1 VNPELGDNQCMAWRN
16 LGMAGVFALA
26 LGFVSSS
33 GCSGTGSSG
42 GFSASGGGG
51 AGGGA
56 GGGGGIGGIGT
67 GGLNV
72 GGVAGGE
79 GGTGGLVGDP
89 KTCEQAAQAK
99 TYIGCDFWPTVT
111 SNNVW
116 SIFDFAVVVAN
127 AGDTVAEVTIERNGA
142 QIDTGQVPPN
152 GLQKFFLPWV
162 PELKGPDAGICGE
175 AASVNQTIRA
185 PGGAYHLTSTVPVT
199 VYQFNALEYKGQ
211 GGPPGKDWSACP
223 GLSCPLGIGCFSFSN
238 DASLLIP
245 STAMTGNYRIMG
257 PPGWPAANM
266 APYFSITGT
275 QDGTTV
281 TLKVGNNGQ
290 VTAGGGVSFVGP
302 GGITQFPIGRGEVV
316 QVLGTSNGTLSGSLV
331 QADKPV
337 QVIAGIPC
345 IYQPFEASACD
356 HLEETVPP
364 AETLG
369 EHYYVTVPT
378 SPKGNVVGHIVRFYG
393 NVDGTQLSY
402 PSGAPPGA
410 PVTLDAGQVVDLGVV
425 SKDFEV
431 VSNAGHSFGVGSFM
445 LGAQLQDPGGLI
457 DQKGD
462 PSMSL
467 ATPVEQYRIKY
478 VFLAPDDY
486 DVSYADIIL
495 PDGANVSLDGMPLNA
510 PTTPISSGHG
520 IARVKL
526 GPGAGGAHLLVSDK
540 PVGLQVIGFGS
551 YTSYQYPGGLNLGL
565 IAPPPPP
572 VQ

>member
-1 VNPELGDNQCMAWRN
+1 MLG
-16 LGMAGVFALA
+16 L
-26 LGFVSSS
+26 VSGS
-33 GCSGTGSSG
+33 GCSSGGGSSG
-42 GFSASGGGG
+42 FAATGGASASSGSGGNV
-51 AGGGA
+51 
-56 GGGGGIGGIGT
+56 GGISNGGT

-72 GGVAGGE
+72 GGASAE
-79 GGTGGLVGDP
+79 GGTGGFTGGDP

-111 SNNVW
+111 ANNVW

-127 AGDTVAEVTIERNGA
+127 AGDTPADVVVERNG
-142 QIDTGQVPPN
+142 QPIDGGQVPPN

-162 PELKGPDAGICGE
+162 TELKGPDAGTCGE
-175 AASVNQTIRA
+175 AAGVTQTIRA

-199 VYQFNALEYKGQ
+199 VYQFNALEYKGA
-211 GGPPGKDWSACP
+211 GGPPGKNWSACP
-223 GLSCPLGIGCFSFSN
+223 GLQCPLGIGCFSFSN

-245 STAMTGNYRIMG
+245 STALTGNYRVFG
-257 PPGWPAANM
+257 PPGWPAANI

-275 QDGTTV
+275 QDGTMV
-281 TLKVGNNGQ
+281 TLKVGMNGQ
-290 VTAGGGVSFVGP
+290 VTAGGGVPFTGP

-316 QVLGTSNGTLSGSLV
+316 QVLGTSQGTLSGSLV

-337 QVIAGIPC
+337 QVISGIPC
-345 IYQPFEASACD
+345 TNQPFEATACD
-356 HLEETVPP
+356 HVEETVPP

-369 EHYYVTVPT
+369 ERYYVTVPT

-402 PSGAPPGA
+402 PSGPPPGA
-410 PVTLDAGQVVDLGVV
+410 PTMISGGQVVDIGVV
-425 SKDFEV
+425 KTDFEV
-431 VSNAGHSFGVGSFM
+431 IGDKSFAVGSFM
-445 LGAQLQDPGGLI
+445 LGAQLQDPGSTGSE
-457 DQKGD
+457 KGD
-462 PSMSL
+462 PAMSL

-486 DVSYADIIL
+486 DVSFADIII
-495 PDGANVSLDGMPLNA
+495 PDGANVKLDGGPLTV
-510 PTTPISSGHG
+510 PVIPISSGYG

-526 GPGAGGAHLLVSDK
+526 GPGMGGAHLLESDLA
-540 PVGLQVIGFGS
+540 VGLQVLGFGS